1 MLPIVM
7 STMMTT
13 SHSKKNNK
21 VSDSILHSEYYY
33 DFDRNKPYQPKIQME
48 LKRIEDYN
56 KVLPIV
62 ELYRCV
68 QSEGSRFG
76 RPTIAVRTTG
86 CTHRCFFG
94 AGGWCDSWYTSIH
107 PEKGTFCFNDII
119 KIYDEN
125 PHIKEMMLTGG
136 SPTMHPAL
144 VNELTHFAHERN
156 ILITIET
163 EGSHFVATDYPIGL
177 VSLSPKF
184 SNSVPVVGVATPQ
197 GTITDEKMVAQHEKF
212 RLKKDAIKQMMEFH
226 TDYHYKPV
234 WDGTQENL
242 AEIEAFRVEM
252 NIPKDKTFIM
262 PAGDTREEL
271 IHMYPVVFDM
281 CAEYG
286 YNMTGRDHIIAF
298 DTKRGV

>member
-1 MLPIVM
+1 MPPIM
-7 STMMTT
+7 S
-13 SHSKKNNK
+13 
-21 VSDSILHSEYYY
+21 
-33 DFDRNKPYQPKIQME
+33 

-56 KVLPIV
+56 KILPVL

-86 CTHRCFFG
+86 CTHRCYFG
-94 AGGWCDSWYTSIH
+94 EGGWCDSWYTSIH
-107 PEKGTFCFNDII
+107 PEKGGFTFNDII

-136 SPTMHPAL
+136 SPTMHPSI
-144 VNELTHFAHERN
+144 VNELTHFANERG

-163 EGSHFVATDYPIGL
+163 EGSHYLETDFPIGL
-177 VSLSPKF
+177 ISLSPKF
-184 SNSVPVVGVATPQ
+184 SNSVPVVGAITPA
-197 GTITDEKMVAQHEKF
+197 GAVTDEKMVKQHNKF
-212 RLKKDAIKQMMEFH
+212 RLNKDAIRQTIAYH

-234 WDGTQENL
+234 WDGTEGGL

-252 NIPKDKTFIM
+252 DIPKDKTYIM
-262 PAGDTREEL
+262 PAGDNRDEL
-271 IHMYPVVFDM
+271 VKMYPLVFDM
-281 CAEYG
+281 CAEKG

-298 DTKRGV
+298 NTKRGV

>member
-7 STMMTT
+7 STTMMT
-13 SHSKKNNK
+13 SHSK
-21 VSDSILHSEYYY
+21 
-33 DFDRNKPYQPKIQME
+33 
-48 LKRIEDYN
+48 RITDYN
-56 KVLPIV
+56 KILPIV
-62 ELYRCV
+62 ELYRCI

-94 AGGWCDSWYTSIH
+94 EGGWCDSWYTSIH

-163 EGSHFVATDYPIGL
+163 EGSHFIATDYAIGL

-184 SNSVPVVGVATPQ
+184 NNSVPVVGVATPQ

-212 RLKKDAIKQMMEFH
+212 RLNKDAIKQMIEFH

-242 AEIEAFRVEM
+242 QEIETFRIEM
-252 NIPKDKTFIM
+252 NIPKDKTYIM

-281 CAEYG
+281 CAEHG

-298 DTKRGV
+298 NTQRGV